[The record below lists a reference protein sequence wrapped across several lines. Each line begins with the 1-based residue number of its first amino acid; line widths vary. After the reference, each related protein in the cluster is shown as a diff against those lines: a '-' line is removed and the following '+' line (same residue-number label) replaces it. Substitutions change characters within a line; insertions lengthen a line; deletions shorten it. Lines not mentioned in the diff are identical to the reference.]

1 MSSTTTAAL
10 TVLWLPSFR
19 IAGNG
24 EGWLSLVSE
33 CIATI
38 IYTAMLPYADDSEVL
53 WAFMAQMERVCVPS
67 ALLFSFIPTDSST
80 TPSPWWFPD
89 LKPPF
94 HHHLHSLTQGV
105 WPSVVFSPDPQMFYS
120 SFSFTLSL
128 SLYPLPSLFCS
139 SEKQWFM
146 NCNIYHKTVL
156 SHACSYMIHP
166 QVLLGPHHRRM
177 PICLGKEKVKLWA
190 QKTQCDPRNG
200 VSKVQ
205 YVHFYPVLWIWL
217 WWKKSNNDKTIA
229 LG

>member
-1 MSSTTTAAL
+1 MSSTTTTAL
-10 TVLWLPSFR
+10 TVLLLPSFR
-19 IAGNG
+19 MAGNG

-38 IYTAMLPYADDSEVL
+38 IYAAMLPYADDSEVL
-53 WAFMAQMERVCVPS
+53 WAFMVQLERVC
-67 ALLFSFIPTDSST
+67 ALLFSFIPADSST

-94 HHHLHSLTQGV
+94 HHHLHSLTQGA
-105 WPSVVFSPDPQMFYS
+105 WPSVVFLPDPQMLYS
-120 SFSFTLSL
+120 SLCA
-128 SLYPLPSLFCS
+128 PSPRS

-156 SHACSYMIHP
+156 LHACSYMIHP
-166 QVLLGPHHRRM
+166 QVLLGPHRQRM

-190 QKTQCDPRNG
+190 QKTQRDPRKG

-205 YVHFYPVLWIWL
+205 YVHFYPALRIWL

>member
-10 TVLWLPSFR
+10 TVLWLPSLR

-24 EGWLSLVSE
+24 EGWLSLVNE

-38 IYTAMLPYADDSEVL
+38 IYAAMLPYADDSEVQ
-53 WAFMAQMERVCVPS
+53 WAFMAQMECVCVPS

-94 HHHLHSLTQGV
+94 TTIYTLSHRERDPPLFSRRIPKCFTVLFLSLH
-105 WPSVVFSPDPQMFYS
+105 P
-120 SFSFTLSL
+120 SL

-156 SHACSYMIHP
+156 LHACSYMIHP

-205 YVHFYPVLWIWL
+205 YVHFYPALWIWL
-217 WWKKSNNDKTIA
+217 WWKK
-229 LG
+229 